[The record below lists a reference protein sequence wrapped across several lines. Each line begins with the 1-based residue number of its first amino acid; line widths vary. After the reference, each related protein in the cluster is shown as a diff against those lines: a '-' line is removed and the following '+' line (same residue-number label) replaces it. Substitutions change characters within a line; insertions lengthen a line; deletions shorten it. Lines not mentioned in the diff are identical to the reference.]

1 MRFPLPQ
8 IPPIGRPEPSLGV
21 ATANCIVALQI
32 CSSNQLGLTR
42 GACLTT
48 GMIKIL
54 PAAPPATR
62 DRDESS
68 ITTKPEI
75 RRHCYLPRVPV
86 APLFAAALVCPPVS
100 SLGDAVTRSDC
111 SRQKGKGCFSLT
123 GGGGGGG
130 RSAFSSI
137 CHRGARPPS
146 SPELKKIK

>member
-1 MRFPLPQ
+1 MGVKINSQINLFTEKLSHAVPLPQ

-32 CSSNQLGLTR
+32 CSSNQLGPTR

-54 PAAPPATR
+54 PAVPPATR

-75 RRHCYLPRVPV
+75 RRHCYLPRVPG

-100 SLGDAVTRSDC
+100 SFGDAVTRSDC
-111 SRQKGKGCFSLT
+111 SRQK
-123 GGGGGGG
+123 
-130 RSAFSSI
+130 
-137 CHRGARPPS
+137 
-146 SPELKKIK
+146 LKAACL